1 VASSFKTNSKAL
13 LGGRTGGLVSLFI
26 SDTDQL
32 LASAFGKT
40 CCLDLFTGAH
50 RWTNNMD
57 VSSIVS
63 ILISVQKALLI
74 DLLRRVWDIMKY
86 H

>member
-1 VASSFKTNSKAL
+1 MANNLLKKTNTKSL
-13 LGGRTGGLVSLFI
+13 PGGRTGGLVSLFI
-26 SDTDQL
+26 NDTDQL

-57 VSSIVS
+57 VGSIC
-63 ILISVQKALLI
+63 IEFDA
-74 DLLRRVWDIMKY
+74 DLENKY
-86 H
+86 